1 MKRIDMGENWILI
14 GKLRQRNYS
23 RMKIS
28 YREDGMTRQWIVVLA
43 LVLIMCLP
51 LFGQD
56 QASDPERTVAKP
68 APWNYKDLELSAEK
82 LIPMNYL
89 ERLAGIKKIIDV
101 NCLAIKLG
109 ASFDGKLATR
119 KVFPPERSS
128 QSLSSNNISLSS
140 SFTYGVYPTEAEL
153 NTNFSFD
160 YVDNEIAQT
169 TTFQETMSSYV
180 FNVEQYFSPNWEG
193 YGFIERFS
201 NSFMGVD
208 QRWEVGC
215 GLKWEGEQ
223 LTGDRRQKW
232 QRMESNGDILAFM
245 ENLLQIL
252 EGKEVY
258 RVKIADNDYFRMAA
272 ALVSEGFYGRPQG
285 DIEQIVKDV
294 RAYLDILKLFN
305 KENEKGKLWQAWAKR
320 HANAQFDLAGSFLV
334 DITHPSLT
342 YTILSQNA
350 DREWLTPSVEK
361 KQFDPESKLRASLR
375 AGVVLRPSENVEIS
389 SKWYF
394 KLPLTLT
401 RIRFNDDNVYDLR
414 IDSFSRVGYKIP
426 IGKGSS
432 KIEIGLQLDYFYDN
446 ITSFLDFDARKK
458 IIEKKEKEGNADLLG
473 IHYYIENYLGPKSFT
488 SLKAMVAWIL

>member
-1 MKRIDMGENWILI
+1 MK
-14 GKLRQRNYS
+14 
-23 RMKIS
+23 
-28 YREDGMTRQWIVVLA
+28 RQWIVVL
-43 LVLIMCLP
+43 VVIMWLP

-56 QASDPERTVAKP
+56 QA
-68 APWNYKDLELSAEK
+68 KDLGLLAEK
-82 LIPMNYL
+82 LIPRNYL
-89 ERLAGIKKIIDV
+89 ERLDGIKKILDV
-101 NCLAIKLG
+101 NCLSIKLG

-128 QSLSSNNISLSS
+128 QGLSSNNISLSS
-140 SFTYGVYPTEAEL
+140 AFTYGVYPTEAEL
-153 NTNFSFD
+153 NTNFTFD

-223 LTGDRRQKW
+223 LTGDRREKW
-232 QRMESNGDILAFM
+232 LPLASNEDIRTFLEDLLA
-245 ENLLQIL
+245 IL
-252 EGKEVY
+252 EGKELYKVI
-258 RVKIADNDYFRMAA
+258 IADNDYFRMAA
-272 ALVSEGFYGRPQG
+272 ALVSEGFYGRPRG
-285 DIEQIVKDV
+285 DLEQVRKDV
-294 RAYLDILKLFN
+294 RAYLDVLKLFN

-320 HANAQFDLAGSFLV
+320 RANVQFDLAGSFLI

-342 YTILSQNA
+342 YTIVSYDAKDVPL
-350 DREWLTPSVEK
+350 PPIVEK

-394 KLPLTLT
+394 KLPLTVT
-401 RIRFNDDNVYDLR
+401 RIRFNDDSVYDLR

-446 ITSFLDFDARKK
+446 ITSFLDFDTRKK

-473 IHYYIENYLGPKSFT
+473 IRYYIENYLGPKSFT